1 MKIGAQLY
9 TIRDYCKT
17 PEELAE
23 SMKKIADMGYTT
35 IQLSGVCAYDP
46 EWMKGELDKCGLKC
60 VLTHIAP
67 ARLREDAAKVAA
79 EHDIFGCENVGLGM
93 YPFDGEKEHS
103 ITEFARI
110 YKPIARTI
118 KENGKYFMYHNHDRE
133 FRKEDGRLVIE
144 RLSELFAPDEMG
156 FTLDAYWVQ
165 KGGADPAYWIER
177 LSGRVPCIHLKDMA
191 YEGKMAVI
199 GEGNINH
206 ERIFE
211 KAESAG
217 TEYMIVEQDDCYGEN
232 PFDCLERSLK
242 YLHSMG
248 FR

>member
-1 MKIGAQLY
+1 MKIGAQFY

-17 PEELAE
+17 PEDLAE

-46 EWMKGELDKCGLKC
+46 IWMKGELDKYGLKC
-60 VLTHIAP
+60 VLTHIAS
-67 ARLREDAAKVAA
+67 ARLEEDAAKVAK

-93 YPFDGEKEHS
+93 YLFDGSEEHS
-103 ITEFARI
+103 TSEFERI
-110 YKPIARTI
+110 YKPIAKTV

-133 FRKEDGRLVIE
+133 FRKEDGKTIME
-144 RLSELFAPDEMG
+144 KLSELFAPDEMG
-156 FTLDAYWVQ
+156 FTLDTYWVQ
-165 KGGADPAYWIER
+165 MGGGDPAYWIEK

-191 YEGKMAVI
+191 YGGKMAVV
-199 GEGNINH
+199 GEGNINF
-206 ERIFE
+206 ERVFE